1 MNYLEWINQCT
12 PTRWWHDSG
21 NPDEI
26 ELALKRGATGVT
38 TNPVLTFR
46 SFQSQPDFWNPKVL
60 ALGDDFPTLEA
71 HAEALLKLVA
81 TYAADKVRDIY
92 EKTNGAD
99 GYALGQLNPGRAG
112 DAEGML
118 AQARRVHSW
127 APNIAVKLPA
137 TAAGIEVIEHLAE
150 EGIPICAT
158 INVSVAQAIA
168 VAEAYARGKE
178 KAIANGVKPPLCIV
192 VQQVGRLDDY
202 LRDVAQDM
210 KLGLDESVITM
221 AGLAVA
227 KRSYHILQEMKS
239 DAIIMPAGLRGAYHL
254 TEMAGGR
261 LLYTINT
268 RVQDMILEAVLIQTG
283 GHGGVGGSQLLGQG
297 ELSVIHSLQHQQ
309 GCHDFGEA
317 GGIHLLMLV
326 FGIDHITGIGVHQQC
341 CLGGDAGVRRSFGL
355 CFRCGGQGG
364 GKEGDDQCAQ
374 QKNREKAS
382 CFHVVLLQIMI

>member
-26 ELALKRGATGVT
+26 ELAIRRGATGVT

-46 SFQSQPDFWNPKVL
+46 SFQSQPEFWNPKVV
-60 ALGDDFPTLEA
+60 ALGDDFEPEA
-71 HAEALLKLVA
+71 RAEALLKLVA
-81 TYAADKVRDIY
+81 TYAAEKVRPVY
-92 EKTNGAD
+92 ERTNGAD
-99 GYALGQLNPGRAG
+99 GYALGQLNPTRAG

-127 APNIAVKLPA
+127 AENIAVKLPA

-158 INVSVAQAIA
+158 INVSVSQAIA
-168 VAEAYARGKE
+168 VAEAYARGKQ
-178 KAIANGVKPPLCIV
+178 KALAAGVKPPLCIV

-227 KRSYHILQEMKS
+227 KRTYQIFEQRGY
-239 DAIIMPAGLRGAYHL
+239 DAVIMPAGLRGAYHL
-254 TEMAGGR
+254 TEMAGGK

-268 RVQDMILEAVLIQTG
+268 RVQDMILAADPSQEERISNPVPQNVLNQLMKIPEFVRAYEPDGMKPSEFITYGVTQKLLSQFNETG
-283 GHGGVGGSQLLGQG
+283 WAPL
-297 ELSVIHSLQHQQ
+297 ETYLSNKK
-309 GCHDFGEA
+309 
-317 GGIHLLMLV
+317 
-326 FGIDHITGIGVHQQC
+326 T
-341 CLGGDAGVRRSFGL
+341 
-355 CFRCGGQGG
+355 
-364 GKEGDDQCAQ
+364 
-374 QKNREKAS
+374 NRW
-382 CFHVVLLQIMI
+382 I

>member
-26 ELALKRGATGVT
+26 ELAIRRGATGVT

-46 SFQSQPDFWNPKVL
+46 SFQSQPEFWNPKVV
-60 ALGDDFPTLEA
+60 ALGDDFEPEA
-71 HAEALLKLVA
+71 RAEALLKLVA
-81 TYAADKVRDIY
+81 TYAAEKVRPVY
-92 EKTNGAD
+92 ERTNGAD
-99 GYALGQLNPGRAG
+99 GYALGQLNPTRAG

-127 APNIAVKLPA
+127 AENIAVKLPA

-158 INVSVAQAIA
+158 INVSVSQAIA
-168 VAEAYARGKE
+168 VAEAYARGKQ
-178 KAIANGVKPPLCIV
+178 KALAAGVKPPLCIV

-227 KRSYHILQEMKS
+227 KRTYQIFEQRGY
-239 DAIIMPAGLRGAYHL
+239 DAVIMPAGLRGAYHL
-254 TEMAGGR
+254 TEMAGGK

-268 RVQDMILEAVLIQTG
+268 RVQDMILAADPPQEERISNPVPQNVLNQLMKIPEFVRAYESDGMKPSEFITYGVTQKLLSQFNETG
-283 GHGGVGGSQLLGQG
+283 WAPL
-297 ELSVIHSLQHQQ
+297 ETYLSNKK
-309 GCHDFGEA
+309 
-317 GGIHLLMLV
+317 
-326 FGIDHITGIGVHQQC
+326 T
-341 CLGGDAGVRRSFGL
+341 
-355 CFRCGGQGG
+355 
-364 GKEGDDQCAQ
+364 
-374 QKNREKAS
+374 NRW
-382 CFHVVLLQIMI
+382 I

>member
-26 ELALKRGATGVT
+26 ELAIQRGATGVT

-46 SFQSQPDFWNPKVL
+46 SFQSQPEFWNPKVV
-60 ALGDDFPTLEA
+60 ALGDDFEPEA
-71 HAEALLKLVA
+71 RAEALLKLVA
-81 TYAADKVRDIY
+81 TYAAEKVRPVY
-92 EKTNGAD
+92 ERTNGAD
-99 GYALGQLNPGRAG
+99 GYALGQLNPTRAG

-127 APNIAVKLPA
+127 AENIAVKLPA

-158 INVSVAQAIA
+158 INVSVSQAIA
-168 VAEAYARGKE
+168 VAEAYARGKQ
-178 KAIANGVKPPLCIV
+178 KALAAGVKPPLCIV

-227 KRSYHILQEMKS
+227 KRTYQILSSAAMTRS
-239 DAIIMPAGLRGAYHL
+239 SCRPAFA
-254 TEMAGGR
+254 A
-261 LLYTINT
+261 
-268 RVQDMILEAVLIQTG
+268 LIT
-283 GHGGVGGSQLLGQG
+283 
-297 ELSVIHSLQHQQ
+297 
-309 GCHDFGEA
+309 
-317 GGIHLLMLV
+317 
-326 FGIDHITGIGVHQQC
+326 
-341 CLGGDAGVRRSFGL
+341 
-355 CFRCGGQGG
+355 
-364 GKEGDDQCAQ
+364 
-374 QKNREKAS
+374 
-382 CFHVVLLQIMI
+382 

>member
-1 MNYLEWINQCT
+1 MTYLEWINQCT
-12 PTRWWHDSG
+12 PTKWWHDSG

-26 ELALKRGATGVT
+26 ELALERGATGVT

-46 SFQSQPDFWNPKVL
+46 SFQSQPEYWTPKVL
-60 ALGDDFPTLEA
+60 ALGDDFEPEQR
-71 HAEALLKLVA
+71 AEALLKLVA
-81 TYAADKVRDIY
+81 TFAADKVRAIY
-92 EKTNGAD
+92 DETDGAD
-99 GYALGQLNPGRAG
+99 GYALGQLNPTRAG

-118 AQARRVHSW
+118 AQGRRVHSW

-137 TAAGIEVIEHLAE
+137 TAAGVEVIEHLAE

-168 VAEAYARGKE
+168 VAEAYERGKK
-178 KAIANGVKPPLCIV
+178 KAIANGIKPPLCIV

-227 KRSYHILQEMKS
+227 KRTYAIFEERGY
-239 DAIIMPAGLRGAYHL
+239 DAVIMPAGLRGAYHL

-268 RVQDMILEAVLIQTG
+268 RVQDMILEADPPQEEKIHNPVPQEIIDQLMKIPEFVRAYEPDGMKPAEFITYGVTQKLLSQFNETG
-283 GHGGVGGSQLLGQG
+283 WAPL
-297 ELSVIHSLQHQQ
+297 ETYLS
-309 GCHDFGEA
+309 
-317 GGIHLLMLV
+317 
-326 FGIDHITGIGVHQQC
+326 
-341 CLGGDAGVRRSFGL
+341 
-355 CFRCGGQGG
+355 
-364 GKEGDDQCAQ
+364 
-374 QKNREKAS
+374 NRKS
-382 CFHVVLLQIMI
+382 TRWI

>member
-26 ELALKRGATGVT
+26 ELAIQRGATGVT

-46 SFQSQPDFWNPKVL
+46 SFQSQPEFWNPKVV
-60 ALGDDFPTLEA
+60 ALGDDFEPEA
-71 HAEALLKLVA
+71 RAEALLKLVA
-81 TYAADKVRDIY
+81 TYAAEKVRPVY
-92 EKTNGAD
+92 ERTNGAD
-99 GYALGQLNPGRAG
+99 GYALGQLNPTRAG

-127 APNIAVKLPA
+127 AENIAVKLPA

-158 INVSVAQAIA
+158 INVSVSQAIA
-168 VAEAYARGKE
+168 VAEAYARGKQ
-178 KAIANGVKPPLCIV
+178 KALAAGVKPTLCIV

-227 KRSYHILQEMKS
+227 KRTYQIFEQRGY
-239 DAIIMPAGLRGAYHL
+239 DAVIMPAGLRGAYHL
-254 TEMAGGR
+254 TEMAGGK

-268 RVQDMILEAVLIQTG
+268 RVQDMILAADPSQEERISNPVPQDVLNQLRKIPEFVRAYEPDGMKPSEFITYGVTQKLLSQFNETG
-283 GHGGVGGSQLLGQG
+283 WAPL
-297 ELSVIHSLQHQQ
+297 ETYLSNKK
-309 GCHDFGEA
+309 
-317 GGIHLLMLV
+317 
-326 FGIDHITGIGVHQQC
+326 T
-341 CLGGDAGVRRSFGL
+341 
-355 CFRCGGQGG
+355 
-364 GKEGDDQCAQ
+364 
-374 QKNREKAS
+374 NRW
-382 CFHVVLLQIMI
+382 I

>member
-26 ELALKRGATGVT
+26 ELAIRRGATGVT

-46 SFQSQPDFWNPKVL
+46 SFQSQPEFWNPKVV
-60 ALGDDFPTLEA
+60 ALGDDFEPEA
-71 HAEALLKLVA
+71 RAEALLKLVA
-81 TYAADKVRDIY
+81 TYAAEKVRPVY
-92 EKTNGAD
+92 ERTNGAD
-99 GYALGQLNPGRAG
+99 GYALGQLNPTRAG

-127 APNIAVKLPA
+127 AENIAVKLPA

-158 INVSVAQAIA
+158 INVSVSQAIA
-168 VAEAYARGKE
+168 VAEAYARGKQ
-178 KAIANGVKPPLCIV
+178 KSLAAGVKPPLCIV

-227 KRSYHILQEMKS
+227 KRTYQIFEQRGY
-239 DAIIMPAGLRGAYHL
+239 DAVIMPAGLRGAYHL
-254 TEMAGGR
+254 TEMAGGK

-268 RVQDMILEAVLIQTG
+268 RVQDMILAADPPQEERISNPVPQDILDQLRKIPEFVRAYEPDGMKPSEFITYGVTQKLLSQFNETG
-283 GHGGVGGSQLLGQG
+283 WAPL
-297 ELSVIHSLQHQQ
+297 ETYLSNKK
-309 GCHDFGEA
+309 
-317 GGIHLLMLV
+317 
-326 FGIDHITGIGVHQQC
+326 T
-341 CLGGDAGVRRSFGL
+341 
-355 CFRCGGQGG
+355 
-364 GKEGDDQCAQ
+364 
-374 QKNREKAS
+374 NRW
-382 CFHVVLLQIMI
+382 I

>member
-26 ELALKRGATGVT
+26 ELAIQRGATGVT

-46 SFQSQPDFWNPKVL
+46 SFQSQPEFWNPKVV
-60 ALGDDFPTLEA
+60 ALGDDFEPEA
-71 HAEALLKLVA
+71 RAEALLKLVA
-81 TYAADKVRDIY
+81 TYAAEKVRPVY
-92 EKTNGAD
+92 ERTNGAD
-99 GYALGQLNPGRAG
+99 GYALGQLNPTRAG

-127 APNIAVKLPA
+127 AENIAVKLPA

-158 INVSVAQAIA
+158 INVSVSQAIA
-168 VAEAYARGKE
+168 VAEAYARGKQ
-178 KAIANGVKPPLCIV
+178 KALAAGVKPPLCIV

-227 KRSYHILQEMKS
+227 KRTYQIFEQRGY
-239 DAIIMPAGLRGAYHL
+239 DAVIMPAGLRGAYHL
-254 TEMAGGR
+254 TEMAGGK

-268 RVQDMILEAVLIQTG
+268 RVQDMILAADPSQEERISNPVPQDVLNQLRKIPEFARAYEPDGMKPSEFITYGVTQKLLSQFNETG
-283 GHGGVGGSQLLGQG
+283 WAPL
-297 ELSVIHSLQHQQ
+297 ETYLSNKK
-309 GCHDFGEA
+309 
-317 GGIHLLMLV
+317 
-326 FGIDHITGIGVHQQC
+326 T
-341 CLGGDAGVRRSFGL
+341 
-355 CFRCGGQGG
+355 
-364 GKEGDDQCAQ
+364 
-374 QKNREKAS
+374 NRW
-382 CFHVVLLQIMI
+382 I

>member
-26 ELALKRGATGVT
+26 ELAIRRGATGVT

-46 SFQSQPDFWNPKVL
+46 SFQSQPEFWNPKVV
-60 ALGDDFPTLEA
+60 ALGDDFEPEA
-71 HAEALLKLVA
+71 RAEALLKLVA
-81 TYAADKVRDIY
+81 TYAAEKVRPVY
-92 EKTNGAD
+92 ERTNGAD
-99 GYALGQLNPGRAG
+99 GYALGQLNPTRAG

-118 AQARRVHSW
+118 EQARRVHSW
-127 APNIAVKLPA
+127 AENIAVKLPA

-158 INVSVAQAIA
+158 INVSVSQAIA
-168 VAEAYARGKE
+168 VAEAYARGKQ
-178 KAIANGVKPPLCIV
+178 KALAAGVKPPLCIV

-227 KRSYHILQEMKS
+227 KRTYQIFEQRGY
-239 DAIIMPAGLRGAYHL
+239 DAVVMPAGLRGAYHL
-254 TEMAGGR
+254 TEMAGGK

-268 RVQDMILEAVLIQTG
+268 RVQDMILAADPPQEERISNPVPQDILDQLRKIPEFVRAYEPDGMKPSEFITYGVTQKLLSQFNETG
-283 GHGGVGGSQLLGQG
+283 WAPL
-297 ELSVIHSLQHQQ
+297 ETYLSNKK
-309 GCHDFGEA
+309 
-317 GGIHLLMLV
+317 
-326 FGIDHITGIGVHQQC
+326 T
-341 CLGGDAGVRRSFGL
+341 
-355 CFRCGGQGG
+355 
-364 GKEGDDQCAQ
+364 
-374 QKNREKAS
+374 NRW
-382 CFHVVLLQIMI
+382 I

>member
-26 ELALKRGATGVT
+26 ELAIQRGATGVT

-46 SFQSQPDFWNPKVL
+46 SFQSQPEFWNPKVV
-60 ALGDDFPTLEA
+60 ALGDDFEPEA
-71 HAEALLKLVA
+71 RAEALLKLVA
-81 TYAADKVRDIY
+81 TYAAEKVRPVY
-92 EKTNGAD
+92 ERTNGAD
-99 GYALGQLNPGRAG
+99 GYALGQLNPTRAG

-127 APNIAVKLPA
+127 AENIAVKLPA

-158 INVSVAQAIA
+158 INVSVSQAIA
-168 VAEAYARGKE
+168 VAEAYARGKQ
-178 KAIANGVKPPLCIV
+178 KALAAGVKPPLCIV

-227 KRSYHILQEMKS
+227 KRTYQIFEQRGY
-239 DAIIMPAGLRGAYHL
+239 DAVIMPAGLRGAYHL
-254 TEMAGGR
+254 TEMAGGK

-268 RVQDMILEAVLIQTG
+268 RVQDMILAADPSQEERISNPVPQDVLNQLRKIPEFVRAYEPDGMKPSEFITYGVTQKLLSQFNETG
-283 GHGGVGGSQLLGQG
+283 WAPL
-297 ELSVIHSLQHQQ
+297 E
-309 GCHDFGEA
+309 
-317 GGIHLLMLV
+317 
-326 FGIDHITGIGVHQQC
+326 T
-341 CLGGDAGVRRSFGL
+341 
-355 CFRCGGQGG
+355 
-364 GKEGDDQCAQ
+364 
-374 QKNREKAS
+374 
-382 CFHVVLLQIMI
+382 

>member
-26 ELALKRGATGVT
+26 ELAIRRGATGVT

-46 SFQSQPDFWNPKVL
+46 SFQSQPEFWNPKDVV
-60 ALGDDFPTLEA
+60 LGDDFEPEA
-71 HAEALLKLVA
+71 RAEALFKLVE
-81 TYAADKVRDIY
+81 TYAAEKVRPVY
-92 EKTNGAD
+92 ERTNGAD
-99 GYALGQLNPGRAG
+99 GYALGQLNPTRAG

-127 APNIAVKLPA
+127 AENIAVKLPA

-158 INVSVAQAIA
+158 INVSVSQAIA
-168 VAEAYARGKE
+168 VAEAYASGKQ
-178 KAIANGVKPPLCIV
+178 KALAAGVKPPLCIV

-227 KRSYHILQEMKS
+227 KRTYQIFEQRGY
-239 DAIIMPAGLRGAYHL
+239 DAVIMPAGLRGAYHL
-254 TEMAGGR
+254 TEMAGGK

-268 RVQDMILEAVLIQTG
+268 RVQDMILAADPPQEERISNPVPQDILDQLRKIPEFVRAYEPDGMKPSEFITYGVTQKLLSQFNETG
-283 GHGGVGGSQLLGQG
+283 WAPL
-297 ELSVIHSLQHQQ
+297 ETYLSNKK
-309 GCHDFGEA
+309 
-317 GGIHLLMLV
+317 
-326 FGIDHITGIGVHQQC
+326 T
-341 CLGGDAGVRRSFGL
+341 
-355 CFRCGGQGG
+355 
-364 GKEGDDQCAQ
+364 
-374 QKNREKAS
+374 NRW
-382 CFHVVLLQIMI
+382 I

>member
-26 ELALKRGATGVT
+26 ELAIRRGATGVT

-46 SFQSQPDFWNPKVL
+46 SFQSQPEFWNPKVV
-60 ALGDDFPTLEA
+60 ALGDDFEPEA
-71 HAEALLKLVA
+71 RAEALLKLVA
-81 TYAADKVRDIY
+81 TYAAEKVRPVY
-92 EKTNGAD
+92 ERTNGAD
-99 GYALGQLNPGRAG
+99 GYALGQLNPTRAG

-127 APNIAVKLPA
+127 AENIAVKLPA

-158 INVSVAQAIA
+158 INVSVSQAIA
-168 VAEAYARGKE
+168 VAEAYARGKQ
-178 KAIANGVKPPLCIV
+178 KALAAGVKPPLCIV

-227 KRSYHILQEMKS
+227 KRTYQIFEQRGY
-239 DAIIMPAGLRGAYHL
+239 DAVIMPAGLRGAYHL
-254 TEMAGGR
+254 TEMAGGK

-268 RVQDMILEAVLIQTG
+268 RVQDMILAADPSQEERISNPVPQDILDQLRKIPEFVRAYEPDGMKPSEFITYGVTQKLLSQFNETG
-283 GHGGVGGSQLLGQG
+283 WAPL
-297 ELSVIHSLQHQQ
+297 ETYLSNKK
-309 GCHDFGEA
+309 
-317 GGIHLLMLV
+317 
-326 FGIDHITGIGVHQQC
+326 T
-341 CLGGDAGVRRSFGL
+341 
-355 CFRCGGQGG
+355 
-364 GKEGDDQCAQ
+364 
-374 QKNREKAS
+374 NRW
-382 CFHVVLLQIMI
+382 I

>member
-26 ELALKRGATGVT
+26 ELAIRRGATGVT

-46 SFQSQPDFWNPKVL
+46 SFQSQPEFWNPKVV
-60 ALGDDFPTLEA
+60 ALGDDFEPEA
-71 HAEALLKLVA
+71 RAEALLKLVA
-81 TYAADKVRDIY
+81 TYAAEKVRPVY
-92 EKTNGAD
+92 ERTNGAD
-99 GYALGQLNPGRAG
+99 GYALGQLNPTRAG

-127 APNIAVKLPA
+127 AENIAVKLPA

-158 INVSVAQAIA
+158 INVSVSQAIA
-168 VAEAYARGKE
+168 VAEAYARGKQ
-178 KAIANGVKPPLCIV
+178 KALAAGVKPPLCIV

-227 KRSYHILQEMKS
+227 KRTYQIFEQRGY
-239 DAIIMPAGLRGAYHL
+239 DAVIMPAGLRGAYHL
-254 TEMAGGR
+254 TEMAGGK

-268 RVQDMILEAVLIQTG
+268 RVQDMILAADPSQEERISNPVPQDVLNQLRKIPEFVRAYEPDGMKPSEFITYGVTQKLLSQFNETG
-283 GHGGVGGSQLLGQG
+283 WAPL
-297 ELSVIHSLQHQQ
+297 ETYLSNKK
-309 GCHDFGEA
+309 
-317 GGIHLLMLV
+317 
-326 FGIDHITGIGVHQQC
+326 T
-341 CLGGDAGVRRSFGL
+341 
-355 CFRCGGQGG
+355 
-364 GKEGDDQCAQ
+364 
-374 QKNREKAS
+374 NRW
-382 CFHVVLLQIMI
+382 I

>member
-26 ELALKRGATGVT
+26 ELAIRRGATGVT

-46 SFQSQPDFWNPKVL
+46 SFQSQPEFWNPKVV
-60 ALGDDFPTLEA
+60 ALGDDFEPEA
-71 HAEALLKLVA
+71 RAEALLKLVA
-81 TYAADKVRDIY
+81 TYAAEKVCPVY
-92 EKTNGAD
+92 ERTNGAD
-99 GYALGQLNPGRAG
+99 GYALGQLNPTRAG

-127 APNIAVKLPA
+127 AENIAVKLPA

-158 INVSVAQAIA
+158 INVSVSQAIA
-168 VAEAYARGKE
+168 VAEAYARGKQ
-178 KAIANGVKPPLCIV
+178 KALAAGVKPPLCIV

-227 KRSYHILQEMKS
+227 KRTYQIFEQRGY
-239 DAIIMPAGLRGAYHL
+239 DAVIMPAGLRGAYHL
-254 TEMAGGR
+254 TEMAGGK

-268 RVQDMILEAVLIQTG
+268 RVQDMILAADPPQEERISNPVPQDVLNQLRKIPEFVRAYEPDGMKPSEFITYGVTQKLLSQFNETG
-283 GHGGVGGSQLLGQG
+283 WAPL
-297 ELSVIHSLQHQQ
+297 ETYLSNKK
-309 GCHDFGEA
+309 
-317 GGIHLLMLV
+317 
-326 FGIDHITGIGVHQQC
+326 T
-341 CLGGDAGVRRSFGL
+341 
-355 CFRCGGQGG
+355 
-364 GKEGDDQCAQ
+364 
-374 QKNREKAS
+374 NRW
-382 CFHVVLLQIMI
+382 I

>member
-26 ELALKRGATGVT
+26 ELAIRRGATGVT

-46 SFQSQPDFWNPKVL
+46 SFQSQPEFWNPKVV
-60 ALGDDFPTLEA
+60 ALGDDFEPEA
-71 HAEALLKLVA
+71 RAEALLKLVA
-81 TYAADKVRDIY
+81 TYAAEKVRPVY
-92 EKTNGAD
+92 ERTNGAD
-99 GYALGQLNPGRAG
+99 GYALGQLNPTRTG

-127 APNIAVKLPA
+127 AENIAVKLPA

-158 INVSVAQAIA
+158 INVSVSQAIA
-168 VAEAYARGKE
+168 VAEAYACGKQ
-178 KAIANGVKPPLCIV
+178 KALAAGVKPPLCIV

-227 KRSYHILQEMKS
+227 KRTYQIFEQRGY
-239 DAIIMPAGLRGAYHL
+239 DAVIMPAGLRGAYHL
-254 TEMAGGR
+254 TEMAGGK

-268 RVQDMILEAVLIQTG
+268 RVQDMILAADPPQEERISNPVPQDILDQLRKIPEFVRAYEPDGMKPSEFITYGVTQKLLSQFNETG
-283 GHGGVGGSQLLGQG
+283 WAPL
-297 ELSVIHSLQHQQ
+297 ETYLSNKK
-309 GCHDFGEA
+309 
-317 GGIHLLMLV
+317 
-326 FGIDHITGIGVHQQC
+326 T
-341 CLGGDAGVRRSFGL
+341 
-355 CFRCGGQGG
+355 
-364 GKEGDDQCAQ
+364 
-374 QKNREKAS
+374 NRW
-382 CFHVVLLQIMI
+382 I